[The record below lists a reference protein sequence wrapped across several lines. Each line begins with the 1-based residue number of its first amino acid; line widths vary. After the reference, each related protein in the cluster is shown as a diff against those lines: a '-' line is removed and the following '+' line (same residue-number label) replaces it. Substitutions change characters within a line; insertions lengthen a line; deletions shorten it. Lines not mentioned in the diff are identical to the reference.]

1 MIDTKKTLIFNLY
14 ENTRMQKIATTIFY
28 EIKEFQDIHESEF
41 RQLPINSDIRD
52 RVNLFKP
59 TIFNLFQNVDKI
71 VIYSNPNSGERSW
84 LFFPFKL
91 KSLLSKLP
99 ISNVTSGF
107 RIVIKAMWPS
117 DKKTTERIRDLF
129 VQGNSWLQDEFTASI
144 QAMYNQKKWAI
155 KLIHTKNEIG

>member
-14 ENTRMQKIATTIFY
+14 ENTRMQKIANTIFY
-28 EIKEFQDIHESEF
+28 EMQQFGHSVMLSEHF
-41 RQLPINSDIRD
+41 IIDSYRD
-52 RVNLFKP
+52 KINLFKP